1 MTKLAPQIGTLR
13 EISYRY
19 DAILCDIWGVLHN
32 GLTSF
37 AEASRCL
44 ASFRHRGGVVVL
56 LTNAPRPSAILAHQL
71 LKLGVLPDAFDAI
84 VTSGD
89 VTIRLIEERIDDP
102 VLHIGPAR
110 DLGLLQAVE
119 EATGRR
125 PALVPLED
133 ARYALCTGLRDD
145 VKETPEDYDAELRAL
160 AAGSMTFVCANPDI
174 IIHRGDALVFCAGAL
189 ARRYEDL
196 GGSVVYAGKPYP
208 PIYHRAM
215 ALAEGARGAR
225 IDAPRVLAIGDG
237 MRTDIAGAAAAG
249 FDTLFITG
257 GIHRAVLHGEALNSP
272 ADPDEL
278 QRLFREY
285 SLWPI
290 AAMPAL
296 RG

>member
-1 MTKLAPQIGTLR
+1 MTKLVPQIATLR
-13 EISYRY
+13 EFSDHY

-37 AEASRCL
+37 AEASSCL
-44 ASFRHRGGVVVL
+44 ASFRRRGGVVVL
-56 LTNAPRPSAILAHQL
+56 LTNAPRPSAIIGHQL

-89 VTIRLIEERIDDP
+89 VTVQLIEEMIDDP

-110 DLGLLQAVE
+110 DLGLFQAAE
-119 EATGRR
+119 KAAGRR
-125 PALVPLED
+125 LALASLED
-133 ARYALCTGLRDD
+133 ARYVLCTGLRDD
-145 VKETPEDYDAELRAL
+145 SKETPQDYEAELCAL
-160 AAGSMTFVCANPDI
+160 AARSMTLVCANPDI

-189 ARRYEDL
+189 ARRYEEL
-196 GGSVVYAGKPYP
+196 GGSVIYAGKPYP

-215 ALAEGARGAR
+215 TLAEGARGAR
-225 IDAPRVLAIGDG
+225 IDARRVLAIGDG
-237 MRTDIAGAAAAG
+237 MKTDIAGAANAG
-249 FDTLFITG
+249 FDALFITG
-257 GIHRAVLHGEALNSP
+257 GIHRAALHGEALDSS

-278 QRLFREY
+278 QRLCCEC
-285 SLWPI
+285 SLWPV

>member
-13 EISYRY
+13 EISDCY

-56 LTNAPRPSAILAHQL
+56 LTNAPRPSAIIAHQL

-89 VTIRLIEERIDDP
+89 VTIRLIEERLDDP

-110 DLGLLQAVE
+110 DLGLFQAVE

-196 GGSVVYAGKPYP
+196 GGSVIYAGKPYP

>member
-13 EISYRY
+13 EISDRY

-44 ASFRHRGGVVVL
+44 ASFRHRGGIVVL
-56 LTNAPRPSAILAHQL
+56 LTNAPRPSAIIARQL

-110 DLGLLQAVE
+110 DLGLFQAVE

-160 AAGSMTFVCANPDI
+160 ATGSMTFVCANPDI

-285 SLWPI
+285 SLWPV

>member
-1 MTKLAPQIGTLR
+1 MTKLAQQIATLR
-13 EISYRY
+13 EISDRY
-19 DAILCDIWGVLHN
+19 DLILCDIWGVLHN
-32 GLTSF
+32 GVTSF
-37 AEASRCL
+37 PEASRSL
-44 ASFRHRGGVVVL
+44 ASFRQRGGAVIL
-56 LTNAPRPSAILAHQL
+56 LTNAPRPSGTIGRQL
-71 LKLGVLPDAFDAI
+71 LKLGALHDAFDAI

-89 VTIRLIEERIDDP
+89 VTVQLIAERIHDP

-110 DLGLLQAVE
+110 DLGLFDAVE
-119 EATGRR
+119 EVAGRR
-125 PALVPLED
+125 PLLVPLED

-145 VKETPEDYDAELRAL
+145 FTETPQDYEAELCAL
-160 AAGSMTFVCANPDI
+160 AARSMTLVCANPDI
-174 IIHRGDALVFCAGAL
+174 IIHRGDAVVFCAGAL

-196 GGSVVYAGKPYP
+196 GGSVIHAGKPFP

-215 ALAEGARGAR
+215 TMAEGARGAR
-225 IDAPRVLAIGDG
+225 IDSRRVLAIGDG

>member
-1 MTKLAPQIGTLR
+1 MTRLAPQIATLG
-13 EISYRY
+13 EISDRY

-56 LTNAPRPSAILAHQL
+56 LTNAPRPSAIIARQL
-71 LKLGVLPDAFDAI
+71 LKLGVLPDAFDAV

-89 VTIRLIEERIDDP
+89 VTIRLIEERIHDP

-110 DLGLLQAVE
+110 DLGLFQAIE

-145 VKETPEDYDAELRAL
+145 EKETPEDYDAELRAL

-189 ARRYEDL
+189 ARRYEEL
-196 GGSVVYAGKPYP
+196 GGPVIYAGKPYP

-215 ALAEGARGAR
+215 ALAEGVRGAR
-225 IDAPRVLAIGDG
+225 IDASRVLAIGDG